1 MRTITQ
7 EPPRVHNAGPNFR
20 PRAGDLAS
28 LASLATSRT
37 PAGAK

>member
-7 EPPRVHNAGPNFR
+7 EPPRVHNAGPKSR
-20 PRAGDLAS
+20 PH

-37 PAGAK
+37 PAGAT

>member
-7 EPPRVHNAGPNFR
+7 APPRVHNAGPKFR

-28 LASLATSRT
+28 LAATRT
-37 PAGAK
+37 PAGAR

>member
-7 EPPRVHNAGPNFR
+7 APPRVHNAGPNSR

-28 LASLATSRT
+28 FATSRT
-37 PAGAK
+37 PAGAR

>member
-7 EPPRVHNAGPNFR
+7 EPPRVHNAGPKFR
-20 PRAGDLAS
+20 PRAGD